1 VSEAAVERTSLHRE
15 LSGSVADLG
24 VLVPIAVALI
34 VKNGLSPTAV
44 LLPAALLYIGVAWAY
59 RVPVA
64 VQPLKALGAIA
75 IAKGLGADEIAAAAL
90 ILGATFVLLGST
102 GLVDQVGRAFPRAL
116 IRGVQLTVGLL
127 FLKVAWGLVA
137 DPPAS
142 FDEHALDPAWAI
154 PAGAAVVVVA
164 LVLRRRP
171 VALALVALG
180 VVVMLVDAGGVPAF
194 GPSPIELPSLSQ
206 ATFTA
211 ALTALVIPQLPLTFA
226 NSCLA
231 PADAARKY
239 FGARAGRVRPGRL
252 ATTLGTANLFSGAIA
267 GMPVCHGAGGMTA
280 HYAFGARTGRAPLA
294 IGSALLAVA
303 LLLGAGLASLLTA
316 FPLPILAG
324 LLATAGLLH
333 IGLLGDLRGAREWGI
348 AVAVG
353 AIGFQWNLLYGLAAG
368 LALWW
373 GQELVA
379 QVRSGRWTSRPF
391 RRWTGQGSE
400 P

>member
-1 VSEAAVERTSLHRE
+1 MTEQATERTSLQRE

-44 LLPAALLYIGVAWAY
+44 LLPAALLYLTVAVVY
-59 RVPVA
+59 RLPVA

-90 ILGATFVLLGST
+90 TLGAVFLVLGST
-102 GLVDQVGRAFPRAL
+102 GLIDHAGRAFPRAL

-127 FLKVAWGLVA
+127 FLKVAWGLVS
-137 DPPAS
+137 DPPTS
-142 FDEHALDPAWAI
+142 FAAHALAPAWAI
-154 PAGAAVVVVA
+154 PLGASVVVVA
-164 LVLRRRP
+164 ILLRRRP
-171 VALALVALG
+171 VALALVGIG
-180 VVVMLVDAGGVPAF
+180 VVVMLVDAGGIPAL
-194 GPSPIELPSLSQ
+194 GPSAVDLPSLSQ
-206 ATFTA
+206 ATFAA

-231 PADAARKY
+231 PADAARTY
-239 FGARAGRVRPGRL
+239 FGARARRVTPGRL
-252 ATTLGTANLFSGAIA
+252 ATTLGAANLFSGSIA

-294 IGSALLAVA
+294 IGASLLAVA
-303 LLLGAGLASLLTA
+303 LALGAGLATLLTA
-316 FPLPILAG
+316 FPLTILAG

-333 IGLLGDLRGAREWGI
+333 VALLRDLRGAREWGI
-348 AVAVG
+348 AIAVG
-353 AIGFQWNLLYGLAAG
+353 TIGFEWNLAIGLGVGLVV
-368 LALWW
+368 WW
-373 GQELVA
+373 GGELVRRVGS
-379 QVRSGRWTSRPF
+379 QPWTSRPF